1 LSAGVARARDLLLA
15 LRVIFRGLGSPRRAG
30 QAVESVVALAEEP
43 AALFCYVRRVECG
56 KKDTARTLS

>member
-1 LSAGVARARDLLLA
+1 MPTLVTGSQDRFARYP
-15 LRVIFRGLGSPRRAG
+15 FGLCSPRRAG
-30 QAVESVVALAEEP
+30 QAAESVVALAEEP